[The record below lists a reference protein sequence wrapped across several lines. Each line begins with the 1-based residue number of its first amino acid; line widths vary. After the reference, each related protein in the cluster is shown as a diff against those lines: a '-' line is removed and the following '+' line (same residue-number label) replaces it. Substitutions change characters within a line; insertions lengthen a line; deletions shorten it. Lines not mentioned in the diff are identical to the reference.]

1 MALVA
6 VLRSQLSGFDREKGE
21 RKREKLFSCSFCLS
35 PFTFF
40 FFLHTAEEWLMKSL
54 GLEDKVVLVTGG
66 NRGIGAA
73 IVSLLQELGTQVAYT
88 YRNSCEGEHGALAIQ
103 GDVTDKAAME
113 AVAQQVEQKLGSIYG
128 IVANAGITRDNFF
141 PKLAIEDWDAVIDT
155 NLKGVY
161 NTLMPVIPKMYDRG
175 EGSVVCIS
183 SISGE
188 RGNLGQT
195 NYAASKA
202 AVIGLTKSL
211 AREAARY
218 GVRVNAVS
226 PGFIETD
233 MVKSV
238 PDKVKERIVS
248 EIPLGRF
255 GKPEEVAWAVAFLLS
270 PASSYVTGE
279 VLRVNGAHYT

>member
-1 MALVA
+1 MV
-6 VLRSQLSGFDREKGE
+6 
-21 RKREKLFSCSFCLS
+21 
-35 PFTFF
+35 
-40 FFLHTAEEWLMKSL
+40 SL

-73 IVSLLQELGTQVAYT
+73 IVGLLEELGTKVAYT
-88 YRNSCEGEHGALAIQ
+88 HRSELNSPHGALAIPA
-103 GDVTDKAAME
+103 DVTDSAAME
-113 AVAQQVEQKLGSIYG
+113 AVAEKVEQKLGPIYG
-128 IVANAGITRDNFF
+128 IVANAGITQDNLFH
-141 PKLAIEDWDAVIDT
+141 KLTTEDWDTVINT
-155 NLKGVY
+155 NVKGVY
-161 NTLMPVIPKMYDRG
+161 NTLMPVIPKMYERG

-211 AREAARY
+211 AREATRY

-238 PDKVKERIVS
+238 PEKVKERIVS
-248 EIPLGRF
+248 EIPLRRF

-270 PASSYVTGE
+270 PIASSYVTGE
-279 VLRVNGAHYT
+279 VLRVNGAHHT

>member
-1 MALVA
+1 MV
-6 VLRSQLSGFDREKGE
+6 
-21 RKREKLFSCSFCLS
+21 
-35 PFTFF
+35 
-40 FFLHTAEEWLMKSL
+40 SL

-73 IVSLLQELGTQVAYT
+73 LVNLLEELGAKVAYT
-88 YRNSCEGEHGALAIQ
+88 HRSERNSPHGALAIPA
-103 GDVTDKAAME
+103 DVTDSAAME
-113 AVAQQVEQKLGSIYG
+113 AAAEKVEQKLGPIYG
-128 IVANAGITRDNFF
+128 IVANAGITQDNFF
-141 PKLAIEDWDAVIDT
+141 HKLTIEDWDGVIDT
-155 NLKGVY
+155 NVKGVY
-161 NTLMPVIPKMYDRG
+161 NTLMPVIPKMYERG

-211 AREAARY
+211 AREATRY

-248 EIPLGRF
+248 EIPLRRF

-270 PASSYVTGE
+270 PIASSYVTGE
-279 VLRVNGAHYT
+279 VLRVNGAHHT

>member
-1 MALVA
+1 MV
-6 VLRSQLSGFDREKGE
+6 
-21 RKREKLFSCSFCLS
+21 
-35 PFTFF
+35 
-40 FFLHTAEEWLMKSL
+40 SL

-73 IVSLLQELGTQVAYT
+73 IVSLLEELGAKVAYT
-88 YRNSCEGEHGALAIQ
+88 HRSISSINGQHGAIAIQ
-103 GDVTDKAAME
+103 ADVTDKAAME
-113 AVAQQVEQKLGSIYG
+113 AVAEQVEQKLGSIYG
-128 IVANAGITRDNFF
+128 IVANAGITQDNFF
-141 PKLAIEDWDAVIDT
+141 PKLTTQDWDAVIDT

-161 NTLMPVIPKMYDRG
+161 NTLMPVIPKMYERK
-175 EGSVVCIS
+175 EGSVVCVS

-188 RGNLGQT
+188 RGNIGQT
-195 NYAASKA
+195 NYAATKA

-211 AREAARY
+211 ALEAARY

-248 EIPLGRF
+248 EIPLRRF

-270 PASSYVTGE
+270 PSASSYVTGE
-279 VLRVNGAHYT
+279 VVRVNGAYHT

>member
-1 MALVA
+1 MV
-6 VLRSQLSGFDREKGE
+6 
-21 RKREKLFSCSFCLS
+21 
-35 PFTFF
+35 
-40 FFLHTAEEWLMKSL
+40 SL

-73 IVSLLQELGTQVAYT
+73 IVSLLEELGAKVAYT
-88 YRNSCEGEHGALAIQ
+88 QRSATNGQHGAIAIQ
-103 GDVTDKAAME
+103 ADVTDKAAME
-113 AVAQQVEQKLGSIYG
+113 AVAAQVEQKLGPIYG
-128 IVANAGITRDNFF
+128 IVANAGITQDNFF
-141 PKLAIEDWDAVIDT
+141 PKLTTEDWDAVIDT

-161 NTLMPVIPKMYDRG
+161 NTLMPVIPKMYERK

-188 RGNLGQT
+188 RGNIGQT
-195 NYAASKA
+195 NYAATKA

-211 AREAARY
+211 ALEAARY

-248 EIPLGRF
+248 EIPLRRF

-270 PASSYVTGE
+270 PRASSYVTGE
-279 VLRVNGAHYT
+279 VVRVNGAHHT

>member
-1 MALVA
+1 MV
-6 VLRSQLSGFDREKGE
+6 
-21 RKREKLFSCSFCLS
+21 
-35 PFTFF
+35 
-40 FFLHTAEEWLMKSL
+40 SL

-73 IVSLLQELGTQVAYT
+73 IVSLLEELGAKVAYT
-88 YRNSCEGEHGALAIQ
+88 QRSATNGQQGAIAIQ
-103 GDVTDKAAME
+103 ADVTDKAAME
-113 AVAQQVEQKLGSIYG
+113 AVAAQVEQKLGSIYG
-128 IVANAGITRDNFF
+128 IVANAGITQDNFF
-141 PKLAIEDWDAVIDT
+141 PKLTTEDWDAVIDT

-161 NTLMPVIPKMYDRG
+161 NTLMPVIPKMYERK

-188 RGNLGQT
+188 RGNIGQT
-195 NYAASKA
+195 NYAATKA

-211 AREAARY
+211 ALEAARY

-248 EIPLGRF
+248 EIPLRRF

-270 PASSYVTGE
+270 PRASSYVTGE
-279 VLRVNGAHYT
+279 VVRVNGAHHT

>member
-1 MALVA
+1 MV
-6 VLRSQLSGFDREKGE
+6 
-21 RKREKLFSCSFCLS
+21 
-35 PFTFF
+35 
-40 FFLHTAEEWLMKSL
+40 SL

-73 IVSLLQELGTQVAYT
+73 IVDLLEELGTKVAYT
-88 YRNSCEGEHGALAIQ
+88 HRSDSNGQHRALAIQ
-103 GDVTDKAAME
+103 ADVTDSAAMQ
-113 AVAQQVEQKLGSIYG
+113 AVAEQVEQKLGPIYG

-141 PKLAIEDWDAVIDT
+141 PKLTTEDWDAVIDT
-155 NLKGVY
+155 NVKGVY
-161 NTLMPVIPKMYDRG
+161 NTLMPVIPKMYERG

-218 GVRVNAVS
+218 RVRVNAVS

-248 EIPLGRF
+248 EIPLRRF

-270 PASSYVTGE
+270 PIASSYVTGE
-279 VLRVNGAHYT
+279 VLRVNGAHHT

>member
-1 MALVA
+1 M
-6 VLRSQLSGFDREKGE
+6 Q
-21 RKREKLFSCSFCLS
+21 
-35 PFTFF
+35 
-40 FFLHTAEEWLMKSL
+40 SL

-73 IVSLLQELGTQVAYT
+73 IVSLLLELGAKVAYT
-88 YRNSCEGEHGALAIQ
+88 HRSESTTQHRTLEIQ
-103 GDVTDKAAME
+103 ADVTDSAAME
-113 AVAQQVEQKLGSIYG
+113 AVAEQVEQKLGSIYG
-128 IVANAGITRDNFF
+128 VVANAGMTRDNFF
-141 PKLAIEDWDAVIDT
+141 SKLTSEDWDSVINT
-155 NLKGVY
+155 NVKGVY
-161 NTLMPVIPKMYDRG
+161 NTLMPLIPKMYERQ

-218 GVRVNAVS
+218 RVRVNAVS

-238 PDKVKERIVS
+238 PDKVRERIVS
-248 EIPLGRF
+248 EIPLRRF

-270 PASSYVTGE
+270 PIASSYVTGE
-279 VLRVNGAHYT
+279 VLRVNGAHHT